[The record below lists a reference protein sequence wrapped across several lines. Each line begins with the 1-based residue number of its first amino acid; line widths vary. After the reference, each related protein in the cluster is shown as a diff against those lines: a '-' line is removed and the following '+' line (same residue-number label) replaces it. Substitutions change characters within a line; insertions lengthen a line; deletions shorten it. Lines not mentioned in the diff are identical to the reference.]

1 MLKMNSVQKLVSF
14 VLVGLV
20 CLTACL
26 SIGSSDS
33 EKAKNEKPL
42 VSSMTVSPE
51 IPDEVMFCDEKIDL
65 TRYNMH
71 EGFDRELTSFIYF
84 HATTMLQFK
93 RANRYFSIMEPI
105 LKANGIPDDL
115 KYLAVIESNMDP
127 RAVSYVNAVGI
138 WQLMPATA
146 KQYGLT
152 VSNEVDERY
161 NLVKATETACKY
173 FKSAYKKYGSWPA
186 VAASYNAGMGRISGE
201 LTKQKAESTFNL
213 WLVEETSRYVYRILA
228 IKQIF
233 ENPYKYGFVFK
244 AENLYKP
251 IACKEIEVSG
261 NIDDLAAFAAKYDI
275 TYADLKQF
283 NLWLRDRKLTTGGK
297 TYKIMIPK
305 PGELYYKKPNTK
317 VHDSRWVID

>member
-1 MLKMNSVQKLVSF
+1 
-14 VLVGLV
+14 
-20 CLTACL
+20 
-26 SIGSSDS
+26 
-33 EKAKNEKPL
+33 
-42 VSSMTVSPE
+42 
-51 IPDEVMFCDEKIDL
+51 
-65 TRYNMH
+65 
-71 EGFDRELTSFIYF
+71 
-84 HATTMLQFK
+84 
-93 RANRYFSIMEPI
+93 
-105 LKANGIPDDL
+105 
-115 KYLAVIESNMDP
+115 MDP

-161 NLVKATETACKY
+161 NLAKATETACKY